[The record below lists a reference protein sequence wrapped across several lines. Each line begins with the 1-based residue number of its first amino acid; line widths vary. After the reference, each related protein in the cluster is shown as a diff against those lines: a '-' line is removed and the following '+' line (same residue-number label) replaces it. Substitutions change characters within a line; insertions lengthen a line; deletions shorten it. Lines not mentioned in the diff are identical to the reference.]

1 MQDRR
6 KGNAVLARFQERG
19 SQMTQDRMRS
29 MLAVV
34 LLAGVALLVSAMPAG
49 AADPSAGNEWEF
61 DGNFYVWMPSIDA
74 GLQNGGDISIP
85 FETILEDLDMIFM
98 AGVGVSKGKWWFK
111 TDVIYFDISQRNNG
125 LVTIP
130 GRRRD
135 IDFATSSRVEM
146 EAWIVTPSVGYKL
159 VDAER
164 GTLDVFAGA
173 RYLWLDVEL
182 KLKTVG
188 PLTTRSDRISDSGSV
203 WDGIVGFRGYVD
215 FGPNVFLPYYADV
228 GGGESDLTW
237 QAFAGAG
244 WRFKHVDA
252 IVGWRYLEYK
262 FKGSSPVLEGLTVNG
277 PQIGV
282 TWKF

>member
-1 MQDRR
+1 
-6 KGNAVLARFQERG
+6 
-19 SQMTQDRMRS
+19 
-29 MLAVV
+29 MLAVA

-74 GLQNGGDISIP
+74 GLPSGGDISIP
-85 FETILEDLDMIFM
+85 FETILQDLDMLFM
-98 AGVGVSKGKWWFK
+98 AGVGVSKSKSKWWFK
-111 TDVIYFDISQRNNG
+111 TDAIYFDISQSNKG
-125 LVTIP
+125 LVTPQGGIP
-130 GRRRD
+130 N

-173 RYLWLDVEL
+173 RYLWIDVEL
-182 KLKTVG
+182 KLGISG
-188 PLTTRSDRISDSGSV
+188 PLGGGRSDRISDSGSV
-203 WDGIVGFRGYVD
+203 WDGIVGVRGYVD

-237 QAFAGAG
+237 QAFAGVG

-252 IVGWRYLEYK
+252 IVGWRYLDYE
-262 FKGSSPVLEGLTVNG
+262 FKGSTALLESLTVNG